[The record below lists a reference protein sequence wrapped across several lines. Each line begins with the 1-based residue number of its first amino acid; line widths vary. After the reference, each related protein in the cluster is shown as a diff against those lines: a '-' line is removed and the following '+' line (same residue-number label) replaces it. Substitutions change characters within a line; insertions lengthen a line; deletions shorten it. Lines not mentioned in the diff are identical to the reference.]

1 MARSVIGLDVG
12 TNAVTVA
19 EVVSGDPPR
28 LAAFG
33 QVALPRDAMRDGE
46 VVDGAAVAD
55 AIRRL
60 RSEVGIR
67 RGGVRVGLASPR
79 LIVRQVEMPVMSHD
93 DLAGALRFQAAD
105 LIPFSI
111 DEAFLDFT
119 ILDQYQPVDSEPV
132 MRVLL
137 AAAQRTMVE
146 QLVEAVES
154 GGFAVDAVD
163 LIPLALI
170 RALGAGSGFAGA
182 EGIVSLG
189 GGTSCV
195 VVHEAG
201 VPRFVRVLGSGGRQL
216 TDAISA
222 SLDLA
227 PDAAESI
234 KRQLA
239 NGSDPLVDRA
249 RAAIDR
255 PLGALLDEVR
265 SSIDY
270 YRNQPGATAL
280 SQVLVTGGTA
290 QLGGVIERLGALLG
304 VSAFPA
310 DPRSRLTIGD
320 IGFAPE
326 ELPRLDPYLPAAIGL
341 AIADP
346 ARGPVMNLL
355 PGGRKPAGGAASSN
369 KTKLVIAGAVGG
381 LLLLAGLAYPV
392 LQRRDEKDKLT
403 AETEQ
408 IENERQAL
416 QAKADSLQEVAQRQ
430 LQVEALEG
438 QVQSVLA
445 SDVSWATM
453 LHEVAKQMPN
463 DVWLTSFSGTVDRT
477 VVVPVDTG
485 GRGNNTTTTLAE
497 PGQVPTAPTGA
508 INGTVTVQAVGLD
521 FPAVAGW
528 INGIFGLI
536 KLDGV
541 WVQSATQSEIADNVS
556 AVQFTSSA
564 RLTDE
569 AKSDRAEE
577 RSAGGE

>member
-119 ILDQYQPVDSEPV
+119 ILDQYQPVDGEPV

-146 QLVEAVES
+146 QLVNAVES

-163 LIPLALI
+163 IIPLALI

-216 TDAISA
+216 TDAIASA
-222 SLDLA
+222 LDLA

-239 NGSDPLVDRA
+239 NGADPLVDQA

-270 YRNQPGATAL
+270 YRNQPGATGL
-280 SQVLVTGGTA
+280 SQVLVTGGTS

-346 ARGPVMNLL
+346 QRGPVMNLL
-355 PGGRKPAGGAASSN
+355 PGGRKPAGGAASTGR
-369 KTKLVIAGAVGG
+369 TKFIVAGAVGG

-392 LQRRDEKDKLT
+392 LQRRDEKDKLAT
-403 AETEQ
+403 ETEE
-408 IENERQAL
+408 IAAEREAL
-416 QAKADSLQEVAQRQ
+416 QAKADSLQDVAQRQ

-438 QVQSVLA
+438 QVQTVLA
-445 SDVSWATM
+445 TDVSWATM

-477 VVVPVDTG
+477 AAVPVDTG
-485 GRGNNTTTTLAE
+485 GRQNNTTTTLAQ
-497 PGQVPTAPTGA
+497 PGQVGAPPTGA

-541 WVQSATQSEIADNVS
+541 WVQSATQSDIADNVS

-564 RLTDE
+564 RLTDD

>member
-1 MARSVIGLDVG
+1 MARSLIGLDVG

-19 EVVSGDPPR
+19 EVVTGDPPR

-46 VVDGAAVAD
+46 VVDGAAIAD

-119 ILDQYQPVDSEPV
+119 ILDQYQPLDGEPV

-137 AAAQRTMVE
+137 AAAQRAMVE
-146 QLVEAVES
+146 GLVEAVES

-163 LIPLALI
+163 IIPLALI
-170 RALGAGSGFAGA
+170 RSLGSGSSFSGA

-195 VVHEAG
+195 VVHEGG

-216 TDAISA
+216 TDAIA
-222 SLDLA
+222 GALDIT

-239 NGSDPLVDRA
+239 NGADPLVEQA

-255 PLGALLDEVR
+255 PLGSLLDEVR

-270 YRNQPGATAL
+270 YRNQPGASSL

-290 QLGGVIERLGALLG
+290 QLGGVIVRLGALLG

-320 IGFAPE
+320 IGFAPD

-341 AIADP
+341 AITDP

-355 PGGRKPAGGAASSN
+355 PGGRKPAGGGASSN
-369 KTKLVIAGAVGG
+369 KTKLVVAGAVGG

-392 LQRRDEKDKLT
+392 MQRRDEKDKLV

-408 IENERQAL
+408 IEAERQVL

-430 LQVEALEG
+430 LQVEALQG
-438 QVQSVLA
+438 QVTSVLA
-445 SDVSWATM
+445 TDVSWATM

-463 DVWLTSFSGTVDRT
+463 DVWLTSFSGNVDRT
-477 VVVPVDTG
+477 VPVPVDPG
-485 GRGNNTTTTLAE
+485 GRGNTTTTLAQ
-497 PGQVPTAPTGA
+497 PGQVGGAPAGA

-541 WVQSATQSEIADNVS
+541 WVASATQTEIADNVG
-556 AVQFTSSA
+556 AVQFISSA
-564 RLTDE
+564 RLTDD
-569 AKSDRAEE
+569 AKSDRADE
-577 RSAGGE
+577 RSLGGE